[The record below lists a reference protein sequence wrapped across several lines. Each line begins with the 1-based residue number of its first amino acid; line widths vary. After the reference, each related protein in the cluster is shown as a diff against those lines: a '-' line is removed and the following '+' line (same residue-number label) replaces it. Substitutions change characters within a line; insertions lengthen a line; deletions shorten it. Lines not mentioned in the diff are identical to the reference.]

1 MLVKVVVDVV
11 EAVVTGDELIV
22 VVVVA
27 TADAAAEVEVVA
39 AAAAG
44 VEVFETCVDDPD
56 SIP

>member
-11 EAVVTGDELIV
+11 EVVVTGDELI